1 MMQSLQNYF
10 LVAMPTLNDS
20 VFERSLIYLC
30 EHNEKGAMGI
40 VLNVELD
47 LDICQLLTQMKLGN
61 AAFFLSGK
69 PVMAGGPVNT
79 DRGFVLHT
87 PMDGFHASLSITDEL
102 MMTSSLDILSTLGTS
117 AEPKN
122 YLIALGYAGWEA
134 GQLEQEILD
143 NVWLTIPASSEI
155 IFNTPVEDRWLAASK
170 SIGIDIW
177 QLAPGAGHA

>member
-1 MMQSLQNYF
+1 
-10 LVAMPTLNDS
+10 
-20 VFERSLIYLC
+20 
-30 EHNEKGAMGI
+30 
-40 VLNVELD
+40 
-47 LDICQLLTQMKLGN
+47 
-61 AAFFLSGK
+61 
-69 PVMAGGPVNT
+69 
-79 DRGFVLHT
+79 
-87 PMDGFHASLSITDEL
+87 
-102 MMTSSLDILSTLGTS
+102 MTSSLDILSTLGTS

-122 YLIALGYAGWEA
+122 YLIALGYASWEA